1 MVGPIP
7 NPDLMDTYVEG
18 PLQGMVEEEIAS
30 VEKPNEEASAEI
42 PNEEASAEDE
52 VSSMEAS
59 SYIYSIAT

>member
-1 MVGPIP
+1 M
-7 NPDLMDTYVEG
+7 EG